1 MDKNHAQRFLPII
14 VALCLIAGILI
25 GSFYANHFTGN
36 RLSIINTSSNKLN
49 DLLYIIEDQY
59 VDKVNMTDLV
69 EKAMPQI
76 LSELDPHS
84 TYVSAKDVSK
94 EMQDLKGSFS
104 GIGIIFTLLDD
115 TARVIR
121 VIEGGPSETVG
132 IEAGDRIVTIDDS
145 SFVSKDLTNEQAMSK
160 LKGPK
165 DSKVKLGIKRAGQK
179 ELLHYT
185 VTRGDIPVKSIDAA
199 YMIDKET
206 GYILIN
212 KFSDTTYPE
221 LLVALAKLNQEGL
234 QRLIIDLRGNHGG
247 FMAPAVQMANEFL
260 PKNRLIVYTEGRK
273 VPRAEYRSDGRGSY
287 QDIPL
292 IVLVDETSASS
303 SEIFAAAI
311 QDNDRGTVI
320 GRRTFGKG
328 LVQEPVNFSDGSLLR
343 LTIARYYSPS
353 GRCLQKPYVDGNDK
367 DYQMDLMTRAERG
380 EYFSEDSI
388 RLKGKAFSTRLGR
401 TVYDGGGV
409 MPDIFIAAD
418 TLGNTSYFQE
428 CLYSGILAQFAYQFV
443 DSSRKTYEK
452 QFTDWRDFIK
462 YLKKQQLP
470 LKIATYAERKGIKRR
485 NLMLQKSYKLFE
497 DFAIAY
503 ILDDFY
509 GTEPKI
515 IYSNTYDPTVL
526 KAIEVMKAGKAFPE
540 KPESKADSAKK
551 VTR

>member
-1 MDKNHAQRFLPII
+1 MNKNSAQRFLPLI

-59 VDKVNMTDLV
+59 VDKVNMADLV

-104 GIGIIFTLLDD
+104 GIGIVFTLLDD

-121 VIEGGPSETVG
+121 VVEGGPSETVG

-145 SFVSKDLTNEQAMSK
+145 SFVSKELTNEQAMAK

-165 DSKVKLGIKRAGQK
+165 DSKIKLGIKRTGQK
-179 ELLHYT
+179 ELLHFT

-199 YMIDKET
+199 YMVDKET
-206 GYILIN
+206 GYLLIN

-234 QRLIIDLRGNHGG
+234 KRLIIDLRGNHGG

-273 VPRAEYRSDGRGSY
+273 VPRSEYRSDGRGSY
-287 QDIPL
+287 QNIPL

-380 EYFSEDSI
+380 EYFSQDSI
-388 RLKGKAFSTRLGR
+388 RIQGKAFSTRLGR

-428 CLYSGILAQFAYQFV
+428 CLYSGILNQFAYRFI
-443 DSSRKTYEK
+443 DSSRKAYEK
-452 QFTDWRDFIK
+452 QYPDWHDFVK

-470 LKIATYAERKGIKRR
+470 LKIAAYAERKGIKRR

-509 GTEPKI
+509 DAEPKI
-515 IYSNTYDPTVL
+515 IYANTYDPCVL
-526 KAIEVMKAGKAFPE
+526 KAMEVMKAGKAFPE
-540 KPESKADSAKK
+540 KPEAKTDGTKKA
-551 VTR
+551 TR